1 VDLVDEFANT
11 EHDDRRRARRAQR
24 QALMDG
30 IEALPADPLP
40 NSIVEGEA
48 HDDEPDEQVD
58 DGE

>member
-1 VDLVDEFANT
+1 
-11 EHDDRRRARRAQR
+11 
-24 QALMDG
+24 MDG
-30 IEALPADPLP
+30 IEAIPADPLP